1 MKFKVFCFAVMFTFA
16 CVNCVL
22 GNLGVEMI
30 CLLACVMLWMTII
43 RK

>member
-1 MKFKVFCFAVMFTFA
+1 MFKYLLMFAVMFAFA